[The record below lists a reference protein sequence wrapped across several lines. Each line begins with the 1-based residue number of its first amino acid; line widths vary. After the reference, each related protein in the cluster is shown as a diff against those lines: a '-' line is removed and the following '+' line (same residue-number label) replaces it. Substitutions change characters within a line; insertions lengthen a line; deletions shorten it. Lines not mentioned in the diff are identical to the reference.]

1 MAEYL
6 DISAL
11 EKNDILYLLEGFTQ
25 ILLDYE
31 MYREGAL
38 PEFMSDDY
46 GVNFVEK
53 SLDTLEKLEKKMKFV
68 GIPNI

>member
-38 PEFMSDDY
+38 HEFMSDDY

>member
-31 MYREGAL
+31 MYRSGTL

>member
-11 EKNDILYLLEGFTQ
+11 EKNDILYLLEGFGQ

-31 MYREGAL
+31 MYRAGTL

-46 GVNFVEK
+46 GVNVVEK

-68 GIPNI
+68 GIPSI